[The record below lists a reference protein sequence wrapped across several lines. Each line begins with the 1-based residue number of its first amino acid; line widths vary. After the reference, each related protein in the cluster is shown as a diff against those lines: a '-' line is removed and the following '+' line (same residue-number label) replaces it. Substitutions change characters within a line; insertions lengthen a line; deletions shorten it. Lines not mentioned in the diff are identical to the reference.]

1 MNVQTSGRRAAAIG
15 LFATAAVLG
24 LDLRAAVAAE
34 ATAAKA
40 APDQNQVSEVVVTA
54 SRLELLGVAETASQG
69 SVTEKE
75 LELRPV
81 YRVGQLLESTPGLVV
96 TAHSGEGKANQYLV
110 RGFNLDH
117 GTDIANFID
126 DMPINRPTNTHGQGY
141 SDVNFEIPELAQGLD
156 YTKGPYFAAVGDFG
170 AVVSTH
176 LKLANEISNQLAV
189 AGGSF
194 GIYNAFL
201 GGTHAFSDDDRLL
214 GGVYY
219 GHLDGPFDHPDNF
232 RKRAAELRF
241 SSTRGAPQND
251 KRGAH

>member
-1 MNVQTSGRRAAAIG
+1 MICSMRVRAAG
-15 LFATAAVLG
+15 KLVLFATSAAIAFGAPVA
-24 LDLRAAVAAE
+24 RAAEDA
-34 ATAAKA
+34 A
-40 APDQNQVSEVVVTA
+40 APAEVSQVVVTA
-54 SRLELLGVAETASQG
+54 SRLDLLGVAETASQG

-156 YTKGPYFAAVGDFG
+156 YTKGPYYAAVGDFG
-170 AVVSTH
+170 AVVSTR
-176 LKLANEISNQLAV
+176 LKLADAVPNQVAV
-189 AGGSF
+189 AAGTD
-194 GIYNAFL
+194 GIYSIFG
-201 GGTHAFSDDDRLL
+201 GGTHRVDEDDRLV
-214 GGVYY
+214 GG
-219 GHLDGPFDHPDNF
+219 L
-232 RKRAAELRF
+232 
-241 SSTRGAPQND
+241 
-251 KRGAH
+251 